1 MRISIFAYA
10 LYTNYFMCM
19 YYNVL
24 PNKLTRSLAHSHC
37 DIFADMPQLLFNDKS
52 IFMSLLIEYV
62 HQKQYCRAH
71 GYFNGMVKK
80 VDMKTIHK
88 FVYVVKVISVVLEII
103 SVVLETVLVIV

>member
-1 MRISIFAYA
+1 MHVHCIIMFYQINS
-10 LYTNYFMCM
+10 
-19 YYNVL
+19 
-24 PNKLTRSLAHSHC
+24 LTHSHC

-71 GYFNGMVKK
+71 DYFNSMVKK
-80 VDMKTIHK
+80 VNMKTIYK
-88 FVYVVKVISVVLEII
+88 FVYVVVAVKVT